1 MASYCLRCFDL
12 NCKLKLTKHA
22 APELLDMVHNLQV
35 KVRACKCDDDKSSQE
50 ELAAA
55 RLEIEAKEIAW
66 QRDAAEYEERI
77 AHLTKIYREE
87 KHGHDR
93 ANKSLESIR
102 KLNISLIQQVAELK
116 AQIAEYNYLVRDI
129 MSRDPKKILE
139 AMHEAQGEIKS
150 KRDKSEFD
158 KTFLEAIKK

>member
-22 APELLDMVHNLQV
+22 APELLDMVHELQV
-35 KVRACKCDDDKSSQE
+35 KVRACTCDDKSSQE

-93 ANKSLESIR
+93 ANKSLDSIR

-116 AQIAEYNYLVRDI
+116 AQIAEYNYLVKDI

-139 AMHEAQGEIKS
+139 AMQEAQGEIKS

-158 KTFLEAIKK
+158 KTFLDVMIKK